1 MKPSPSAVALDRLAP
16 KAAPSLRQRAFSQL
30 RIVLVITAVFTALE
44 TLVFGQPTGQS
55 LLYTFVI
62 SCCCSLIIQ
71 GLSQL
76 MLYGLNRSLPAH
88 TEPRIW
94 LGWPLQSACLIVG
107 TLLGYSLG
115 NALANWISGHQNVG
129 LVDVSLRQ
137 GLVILVISLIP
148 GVAVTLYFV
157 GRGRVEAAHALALK
171 AQRSAAENQLRL
183 LQSQLEPHMLFN
195 TLANLRV
202 LIGMDPARAQHM
214 LDQLIA
220 YLRATLTASR
230 AESHPLRDE
239 FERLR
244 DYLALMQIRMGQRL
258 RPSLELPAELAEFP
272 IAPLL
277 LQPLVENA
285 IKHGLEP
292 AIDGGELSV
301 RALRMGSH
309 LQLDVLD
316 TGIGIGINS
325 SASPDT
331 RTADELP
338 PGAESGTHFGLHQ
351 VRERLATQ
359 YGSQASLSISPAPQG
374 GTLARILIP
383 IQNP

>member
-1 MKPSPSAVALDRLAP
+1 MLPITEVNKNQFRHWAQ
-16 KAAPSLRQRAFSQL
+16 AAKRQL
-30 RIVLVITAVFTALE
+30 GIVLII
-44 TLVFGQPTGQS
+44 TLVFTLFQLLMFRQPWKIV
-55 LLYTFVI
+55 LLYTFCVSA
-62 SCCCSLIIQ
+62 SCSFTIQ
-71 GLSQL
+71 LLSRAATAWR
-76 MLYGLNRSLPAH
+76 NRLRSASEAPSDW
-88 TEPRIW
+88 P
-94 LGWPLQSACLIVG
+94 GWPLMVVCLVLG
-107 TLLGYSLG
+107 TFLGASIGNEMG
-115 NALANWISGHQNVG
+115 NAVSGHRNP
-129 LVDVSLRQ
+129 SLHSGNLRN
-137 GLVILVISLIP
+137 LLSILFISLIP
-148 GVAVTLYFV
+148 GVAVTFFFI
-157 GRGRVEAAHALALK
+157 GRSRVAAAHALALT
-171 AQRSAAENQLRL
+171 AQRAAAENQLRL

-220 YLRATLTASR
+220 FLRATLSASR
-230 AESHPLRDE
+230 VESHPLRDE

-258 RPSLELPAELAEFP
+258 RPNLDLPAELAEFP

-301 RALRMGSH
+301 SAQRLGQY

-316 TGIGIGINS
+316 SGVGIS
-325 SASPDT
+325 SEASQNT
-331 RTADELP
+331 RT
-338 PGAESGTHFGLHQ
+338 PGDSRAGANEGTHFGLHQ

-359 YGSQASLSISPAPQG
+359 YGSQASLSITQAPQG